1 MERRRP
7 AEVTTNVAV
16 GRVGPIDHQDVAV
29 VNGIANE
36 APAENARARSIVNI
50 VTEGQELLRVDGPKV
65 GEPKVYALRAE
76 ERNGSRAGQTE
87 IKRPLRA
94 NPWAPRPAVGETRVP
109 VERPDTETKDKDLEE
124 GKTGETTGEDGGGHE
139 REGHDKRND
148 GREERT
154 VAGSGEARKEPALYR
169 ANARRDR
176 DDRAGQGFLFFMFEY
191 ERNLDEEKRRHQ
203 KADLGRNS

>member
-1 MERRRP
+1 MERRLP
-7 AEVTTNVAV
+7 DEVTTNVAV

-29 VNGIANE
+29 VNEIASE

-50 VTEGQELLRVDGPKV
+50 VTEGQELLRVD
-65 GEPKVYALRAE
+65 EPKVYAPRAE
-76 ERNGSRAGQTE
+76 ERIASRAGQTE

-94 NPWAPRPAVGETRVP
+94 NPWGPRPAVGEMRVP
-109 VERPDTETKDKDLEE
+109 VERPDTETKDKDPEE
-124 GKTGETTGEDGGGHE
+124 GKTGETGEDAGDHE
-139 REGHDKRND
+139 REDHDKRND

-154 VAGSGEARKEPALYR
+154 VAGSGEARKEAALYR

-191 ERNLDEEKRRHQ
+191 EKNLDEEKRRHQ

>member
-1 MERRRP
+1 MERRLL
-7 AEVTTNVAV
+7 AEVTTNAAV
-16 GRVGPIDHQDVAV
+16 GRAGPIDHQDVAV

-65 GEPKVYALRAE
+65 DGPKVDEPKVYAPRAE
-76 ERNGSRAGQTE
+76 ERNGSRAGQIE
-87 IKRPLRA
+87 IKQPLRV
-94 NPWAPRPAVGETRVP
+94 NPWGPLPAVGEMRVR
-109 VERPDTETKDKDLEE
+109 VERPDTETKDKDPEE
-124 GKTGETTGEDGGGHE
+124 GKNGETTGEDVG
-139 REGHDKRND
+139 GHDKRND

-191 ERNLDEEKRRHQ
+191 ERDLDEEKRQHQ
-203 KADLGRNS
+203 KAGPGRNS